1 MLYYGYFDLTQAIH
15 LRVLIIYYYF
25 YYFNISHLKHFYRY
39 FIFKLDLDFENMAE
53 NYSLLL
59 ITQSFNLVV
68 VEHDCFF
75 KMVFNS
81 NLYMT
86 ARNRFWFEFL
96 DFKF

>member
-15 LRVLIIYYYF
+15 LRVLIIYNYF
-25 YYFNISHLKHFYRY
+25 YYFNISHY
-39 FIFKLDLDFENMAE
+39 FIFKLNLDFENMAE

-68 VEHDCFF
+68 VKHDCFF

-86 ARNRFWFEFL
+86 TRNRF
-96 DFKF
+96 